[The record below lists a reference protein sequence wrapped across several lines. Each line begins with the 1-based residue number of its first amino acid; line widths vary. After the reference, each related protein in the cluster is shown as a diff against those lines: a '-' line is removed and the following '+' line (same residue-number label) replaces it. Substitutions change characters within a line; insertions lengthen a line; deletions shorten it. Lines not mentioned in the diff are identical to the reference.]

1 MGIMSNHN
9 FQAMAPMNTL
19 NILRHYLS
27 FRFSSFRSRE
37 ALEAW
42 QDKRIRKHLDW
53 VSHSSPF
60 YADFKG
66 LPLSKWP
73 VMNKSTMMANFDQLN
88 TVGVTKEQ
96 AFDFAY
102 KSEQERQ
109 FGGTLNGIT
118 VGLSS
123 GTSGNRGIF
132 LASPAER
139 ELWAGAILGKMLPD
153 LLWRGHKVALFLR
166 AGSTLYDSVS
176 SRRLSFKFFDLALE
190 VDQHI
195 ATLNAFQPDIIFAP
209 GTMIKMLAGRADLL
223 NFRPKRV
230 IACAEVLYPD
240 AASACEDQLG
250 VYPEQIYQCTEGFLA
265 CSQRGAFQF
274 NEDLVHIEPLWL
286 DDEKTRFK
294 PIITDFRRTSQP
306 IIRYELDDV
315 VCVDTAS
322 QRVFKEI
329 LHIEGRCDDL
339 LKGVGRDGKVE
350 TLFPDFLVRQILFQ
364 TEVSEFQ
371 VQQHPDLSMTVCVSS
386 HEQQPLAAL
395 IEAHFS
401 NKGLI
406 VPPIRFADWSP
417 VDRLTKKR
425 RVMQMPV
432 PVVS

>member
-1 MGIMSNHN
+1 
-9 FQAMAPMNTL
+9 MNTL

-37 ALEAW
+37 ALAAW
-42 QDKRIRKHLDW
+42 QNKRISKHLDW
-53 VSHSSPF
+53 VSRNSPF
-60 YADFKG
+60 YADLKG
-66 LPLSKWP
+66 LPLNQWP

-96 AFDFAY
+96 SFDFAY

-109 FGGTLNGIT
+109 FGGTLNGLT

-132 LASPAER
+132 LASPGER

-153 LLWRGHKVALFLR
+153 LLWRGHRVALFLR
-166 AGSTLYDSVS
+166 AGSTLYDSVN

-195 ATLNAFQPDIIFAP
+195 AALNTFQPDIIFAP
-209 GTMIKMLAGRADLL
+209 GTMIKMLAERAELL

-240 AASACEDQLG
+240 AALACESKLG
-250 VYPEQIYQCTEGFLA
+250 VEPEQIYQCTEGFLG

-286 DDEKTRFK
+286 DDAKTRFK

-306 IIRYELDDV
+306 IVRYELDDV
-315 VCVDTAS
+315 VCINKAS
-322 QRVFKEI
+322 ERAFKEI
-329 LHIEGRCDDL
+329 VRIEGRCDDM
-339 LKGVGRDGKVE
+339 LKGVKRDGTTE
-350 TLFPDFLVRQILFQ
+350 TLFPDFLVREILFS
-364 TEVSEFQ
+364 TNIAEFQ
-371 VQQHPDLSMTVCVSS
+371 IQQRPDTSLILCAHQEQRIVLEALVS
-386 HEQQPLAAL
+386 
-395 IEAHFS
+395 AHFAGR
-401 NKGLI
+401 GLL
-406 VPPIRFADWSP
+406 VPSISFGVFTPADQ
-417 VDRLTKKR
+417 LTKKR
-425 RVMQMPV
+425 RVMQI
-432 PVVS
+432 SASAL

>member
-1 MGIMSNHN
+1 
-9 FQAMAPMNTL
+9 MNAL
-19 NILRHYLS
+19 KILQHYLS
-27 FRFSSFRSRE
+27 FRFSSFGSRE
-37 ALEAW
+37 SLAAW
-42 QDKRIRKHLDW
+42 QHKRIRKHLGW
-53 VSHSSPF
+53 VSQNSPF

-66 LPLSKWP
+66 LPLSQWP

-109 FGGTLNGIT
+109 FGGTLNGLT

-153 LLWRGHKVALFLR
+153 LLWRGRKVALFLR
-166 AGSTLYDSVS
+166 AGSTLYDSVN

-195 ATLNAFQPDIIFAP
+195 AALNTFQPDIIFAP
-209 GTMIKMLAGRADLL
+209 GTMIKMLAERAELL

-240 AASACEDQLG
+240 AALACESKLG
-250 VYPEQIYQCTEGFLA
+250 VEPEQIYQCTEGFLA
-265 CSQRGAFQF
+265 CSQRGALQF

-286 DDEKTRFK
+286 DEARTHFK

-315 VCVDTAS
+315 VCLKEGS
-322 QRVFKEI
+322 ERVFKEI
-329 LHIEGRCDDL
+329 SRIEGRCDDV
-339 LKGVGRDGKVE
+339 LKGVRQDGKTE
-350 TLFPDFLVRQILFQ
+350 ILFPDFLVRTILFS
-364 TEVSEFQ
+364 TEICDFQ
-371 VQQHPDLSMTVCVSS
+371 IQQHPDLSLTLCASPNDQLS
-386 HEQQPLAAL
+386 LARMVD
-395 IEAHFS
+395 IHFES
-401 NKGLI
+401 KGL
-406 VPPIRFADWSP
+406 VLPPIKFADFTP
-417 VDRLTKKR
+417 VDRLAKKR
-425 RVMQMPV
+425 RVMQV
-432 PVVS
+432 RT